1 MEKALSGI
9 RVLDLT
15 QFLSGPRCTQLLA
28 EQGAEVIKIEGP
40 AGETMRIL
48 MVLSGAERVLSTI
61 NRNKKGVVINLQG
74 EEGRSVFKALVARS
88 DVVVENFSPGYMEKL
103 GLDYPRLQSINPG
116 IIYASISGFG
126 QTGPRS
132 GRTAFDL
139 IAQATGGIMHAN
151 HMEDRPPGVFFGDL
165 VSGAY
170 CALGILTALL
180 HRERGGPGQLIDI
193 SMQDVMYF
201 HNFQAHSRRSLAPV
215 EEEVAGILGKPIDQL
230 MTDRENPLP
239 FWNAYQARDG
249 YVALVAL
256 TDTQWNRLMEAIG
269 RADLVGDERFSNFIQ
284 RIHNAQA
291 GLEILTAWAAERT
304 VAEIIEAM
312 DKARIPCGPVQDT
325 EALNSDDQLA
335 ARGMLAEA
343 EHPRLGVI
351 GVPGTAI
358 KLTGSPGEAPV
369 PCPDLGEHTDEV
381 LRSVLDYSDQEIAQL
396 RKAGAIQ

>member
-40 AGETMRIL
+40 GGETMRIL
-48 MVLSGAERVLSTI
+48 MVLSGAERVVSTI
-61 NRNKKGVVINLQG
+61 NRDKKGIVINLQS
-74 EEGRSVFKALVARS
+74 EEGRSVFKALVAQS

-139 IAQATGGIMHAN
+139 IAQATGGIMSAN

-170 CALGILTALL
+170 CALGILMALL
-180 HRERGGPGQLIDI
+180 HRERGGTGQRIDI

-201 HNFQAHSRRSLAPV
+201 HNFQAHSRRALKPV
-215 EEEVAGILGKPIDQL
+215 EEAVAGILGKPIDQL
-230 MTDRENPLP
+230 MTDRDNPLP

-269 RADLVGDERFSNFIQ
+269 RADLVGDERFSSFID
-284 RIHNAQA
+284 RIQNSGG
-291 GLEILTAWAAERT
+291 GLEVLSAWASKHT
-304 VAEIIEAM
+304 VAEIIETM
-312 DKARIPCGPVQDT
+312 EKARIPCGPVQDS
-325 EALNSDDQLA
+325 EALNADEQLA
-335 ARGMLAEA
+335 SRGMLAEVS
-343 EHPRLGVI
+343 HPRLGVI
-351 GVPGTAI
+351 GVPGVAI
-358 KLTGSPGEAPV
+358 RLTGTPGETSD

-381 LRSVLDYSDQEIAQL
+381 LRSVLDYSDQEIADL
-396 RKAGAIQ
+396 RSTGAIQ